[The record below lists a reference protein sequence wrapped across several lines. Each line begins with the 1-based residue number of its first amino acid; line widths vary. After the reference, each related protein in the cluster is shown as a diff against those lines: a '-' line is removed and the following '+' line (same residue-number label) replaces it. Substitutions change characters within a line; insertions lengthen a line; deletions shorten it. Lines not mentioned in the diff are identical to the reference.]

1 MLKKLFGFDSTK
13 TTVRTEIVAGI
24 TTFLT
29 MSYILA
35 VNPTMFGEL
44 DGMPVG
50 SVFTSTALAAIVGC
64 LAMAFVGKLPFGLAP
79 GMGLNAFF
87 VYSVC
92 MGMGYSWQFALT
104 AVLIEGLIFIVLT
117 LTNLREAIVNAIP
130 MSLRNAI
137 GAGIGLFIAFIGL
150 KSAGVVVADGATLV
164 ALGDVTSGSALL
176 AFIGLVITGFMYSR
190 NVPGAILLGIIITM
204 VIGIPLGVTE
214 FKGIVS
220 APESI
225 APIFCQFE
233 FDKIFSV
240 DMLVVVFT
248 FFFID
253 MFDTVGTLVGVC
265 TKAKMMD
272 ENGNIYRVK
281 QAFMADSIATTLGA
295 LLGTSTTT
303 TYVESA
309 AGVAQGGRSGLTAL
323 VVGGCFVIAMFFSP
337 LFLSIPS
344 AATAPALII
353 VGLLMAE
360 QIKNVNFD
368 DFSESIPAFV
378 CMLMMPLTYSIS
390 NGILIG
396 MITYVLM
403 NMICGKFKKLSPAM
417 YILAILFILK
427 YILI

>member
-1 MLKKLFGFDSTK
+1 
-13 TTVRTEIVAGI
+13 
-24 TTFLT
+24 

-44 DGMPVG
+44 DGMPIG
-50 SVFTSTALAAIVGC
+50 SVFTSIALAAIVGC
-64 LAMAFVGKLPFGLAP
+64 LAMAFIGKLQFGLAP

-117 LTNLREAIVNAIP
+117 LTNVREAIVDAIP

-164 ALGDVTSGSALL
+164 ALGDITSGSALL
-176 AFIGLVITGFMYSR
+176 AFIGLIITGFLYAR

-204 VIGIPLGVTE
+204 LIGIPLGVTE
-214 FKGIVS
+214 FKGVVS
-220 APESI
+220 VPESI
-225 APIFCQFE
+225 SPIFCQFE

-253 MFDTVGTLVGVC
+253 MVDTVGTLVGVC
-265 TKAKMMD
+265 TKAKMLD
-272 ENGNIYRVK
+272 EKGNIHRVK
-281 QAFMADSIATTLGA
+281 QAFMADSIATTVGA
-295 LLGTSTTT
+295 ILGTSTTT

-323 VVGGCFVIAMFFSP
+323 VVGGCPCPDYRRIAYDG
-337 LFLSIPS
+337 
-344 AATAPALII
+344 T
-353 VGLLMAE
+353 
-360 QIKNVNFD
+360 
-368 DFSESIPAFV
+368 
-378 CMLMMPLTYSIS
+378 
-390 NGILIG
+390 
-396 MITYVLM
+396 
-403 NMICGKFKKLSPAM
+403 GKEHTFR
-417 YILAILFILK
+417 
-427 YILI
+427 

>member
-1 MLKKLFGFDSTK
+1 MLKKLFGFDSSK

-44 DGMPVG
+44 DGMPAG

-281 QAFMADSIATTLGA
+281 QAFMADSIATTAGA

-360 QIKNVNFD
+360 QIKNVDFD

>member
-1 MLKKLFGFDSTK
+1 MLKKLFGFDSAK

-29 MSYILA
+29 MPYILA

-64 LAMAFVGKLPFGLAP
+64 LAMAFIGKLPFGLAP

-204 VIGIPLGVTE
+204 IIGIPLGVTE

-233 FDKIFSV
+233 FSQIFSV

-265 TKAKMMD
+265 TKAKMLD
-272 ENGNIYRVK
+272 ENGNIHRVK
-281 QAFMADSIATTLGA
+281 QAFMADSIATTFGA
-295 LLGTSTTT
+295 MLGTSTTT

-323 VVGGCFVIAMFFSP
+323 VVGCCFVIAMFFSP

-378 CMLMMPLTYSIS
+378 CMIMMPLTYSIS

-417 YILAILFILK
+417 YILAALFILK